1 MVSWGKGPH
10 PPVPGPP
17 TSLLF
22 DLLHPVSHEAQFLFY
37 FRTLF
42 TVDSFSC
49 PFSPFSTIFLNNRLI
64 PILLC
69 LKLLSCKISHLYIR
83 EKGVV
88 PGTIFQHFKN
98 SSRGLI
104 IFIALDVYFKYC
116 QWAGSAQVTPL
127 FYRSSNVS
135 LNFSDPGTV
144 CGEYSLFKS
153 EKREN
158 FKSAQDSFHI
168 ANYLL
173 KHQRQKTGSPKAVS
187 TAGKNQGSPT
197 LEGLPGNSYHA

>member
-1 MVSWGKGPH
+1 MKTGISLQYWLASTVSLTQKRTSWGQTGLGPDGLDTPVCFGSNSPSHTFLTPPLITSKQVGWMVSWGKGPH

-116 QWAGSAQVTPL
+116 QWAGSA
-127 FYRSSNVS
+127 
-135 LNFSDPGTV
+135 
-144 CGEYSLFKS
+144 
-153 EKREN
+153 
-158 FKSAQDSFHI
+158 
-168 ANYLL
+168 
-173 KHQRQKTGSPKAVS
+173 
-187 TAGKNQGSPT
+187 
-197 LEGLPGNSYHA
+197 